1 MTINRDITA
10 AFVAYFIFKMKSQ
23 KILFKGLEEAS
34 MQDVVETYQQEEIHL
49 LGMIQVCETCR
60 DIILNFVWQQNGKTN
75 GIVMEDLLISLFR
88 VEMEQ
93 RENLLHM
100 QLAKA
105 RISSVT

>member
-1 MTINRDITA
+1 
-10 AFVAYFIFKMKSQ
+10 
-23 KILFKGLEEAS
+23 
-34 MQDVVETYQQEEIHL
+34 MQDVAEIYQQEETHL

-60 DIILNFVWQQNGKTN
+60 DIILNFVRQQNGKIN
-75 GIVMEDLLISLFR
+75 GIVMEDLLISLFK

-105 RISSVT
+105 RLSSAT

>member
-1 MTINRDITA
+1 MTINRDVKA
-10 AFVAYFIFKMKSQ
+10 AFIAYFIFKMKSQ
-23 KILFKGLEEAS
+23 KTVQRMEEAS

-60 DIILNFVWQQNGKTN
+60 DIILNFVRQQNGKIN
-75 GIVMEDLLISLFR
+75 CIVMEDLLISLFKI
-88 VEMEQ
+88 EMEQ

-105 RISSVT
+105 RLSSAT